1 MRILIDTN
9 VLVSAVIRGRE
20 PKAVI
25 EFIVGNPEFA
35 WIVSTEII
43 TEYKEVLSRKK
54 FKLTDELKAEWFEII
69 DTFPTLIDGGN

>member
-35 WIVSTEII
+35 WIVAFLI
-43 TEYKEVLSRKK
+43 LSKK
-54 FKLTDELKAEWFEII
+54 LGK
-69 DTFPTLIDGGN
+69 